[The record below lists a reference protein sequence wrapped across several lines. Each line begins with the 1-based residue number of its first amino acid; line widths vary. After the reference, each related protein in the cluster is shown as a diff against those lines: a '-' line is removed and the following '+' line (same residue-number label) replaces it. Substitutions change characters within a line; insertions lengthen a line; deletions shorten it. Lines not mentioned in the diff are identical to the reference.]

1 MSWNEK
7 DQIMTSNVWLKQLW
21 NDYRLAWN
29 PDDYD
34 GLGIL
39 RVPSQMIWL
48 PDIVLFNNA
57 DGNYEVTLMT
67 KALVYANGD
76 VYWLPPAIY
85 KSSCKIDVQ
94 YFPFDEQRCIMKYGS
109 WTYDGYLVDLVLI
122 NEQIDLED
130 YWESG
135 EWSLVDTPG
144 VRNTVK
150 YACCD
155 TINVD
160 ITFTIHIMRKP
171 LFYTVNL
178 IIPCVLISFLTVL
191 VFYLPSDCGE
201 KITLCISVL
210 LALTVFLLL
219 ISDII
224 PPTSL
229 VIPLIGRYLLFT
241 MVLVTVSIIVT
252 VIVLN
257 IHHRAP
263 STHTMSPWIRKVFL
277 EILPPLL
284 LMKRHADYRRAYD
297 LGTPNGGIELHEM
310 LRRTSSTC
318 GEGTYSEARS
328 KLYSI
333 SDELLK
339 TEQAWPR
346 AGGQMPR
353 PQKPVDARFKEAIR
367 GVNYVAQHLKNEDEF
382 ETISEDWKYVAMVV
396 DRIFLWIFLVV
407 VLSGTAGILLSAP
420 TIYMDRKV
428 LG

>member
-284 LMKRHADYRRAYD
+284 LMKRQSKNKGSGGRRRD
-297 LGTPNGGIELHEM
+297 
-310 LRRTSSTC
+310 RRLPPCVRSRNAKWWHRA
-318 GEGTYSEARS
+318 AR
-328 KLYSI
+328 
-333 SDELLK
+333 DVAPHFEHVRRRHVQR
-339 TEQAWPR
+339 EQAWPR